1 MGDDHATVR
10 RAGSRR
16 RSPAVAQQLK
26 ARQERRNE
34 QRAAQRERQ
43 KRIEDAYEA
52 FTTAFGAI
60 EEAKL
65 ATADK
70 VAALNEQIAQA
81 HGQEKE
87 TIAGEQRKQA
97 LAAAAIRAEVSSVD
111 EVAEQLQISVT
122 EARHLLKMVRTA
134 TDSASSPAPKTA
146 KPRLPGPSQHTA
158 EENGKRHDLARSP
171 GDAPGVDSSTPAP
184 TAPLPQ
190 AANGLRD
197 GRGESRPATGSASRL

>member
-1 MGDDHATVR
+1 MMTTRRFAVRGAGDARQLLHNSSR
-10 RAGSRR
+10 RAKS
-16 RSPAVAQQLK
+16 AAT
-26 ARQERRNE
+26 NN
-34 QRAAQRERQ
+34 AQRRGNGK
-43 KRIEDAYEA
+43 KRIEAAYEA

-122 EARHLLKMVRTA
+122 EVRHLLKMVRPA

-146 KPRLPGPSQHTA
+146 KARLPVPHSAPPRRT
-158 EENGKRHDLARSP
+158 ENGTIWRGL
-171 GDAPGVDSSTPAP
+171 PAM
-184 TAPLPQ
+184 
-190 AANGLRD
+190 
-197 GRGESRPATGSASRL
+197 RPASIRQRRRRRLLSRKLPMVYAMAGARADQRRDPRSRL